1 MAYALSELL
10 KGQLELTA
18 NFLTTQKTLYAN
30 YCASL
35 SHFVPQTD
43 FSSFDKVIY
52 PKKYEPAAAA
62 DDPMIVSESSEEKI
76 SVIVE
81 EDIQYESEFEDESN
95 NSSSSSPEEDDDTVV
110 PTELSVQSNE

>member
-52 PKKYEPAAAA
+52 PKKYEPATA
-62 DDPMIVSESSEEKI
+62 DPMIVSESSEKI